1 MASSYFLINNN
12 GFFKK
17 SSQKKPKEFENLGM
31 VTDAPF
37 SDIDNDGNEDL
48 LVVGEWMQIQVF
60 ENNNGFFSNTT
71 VKYGL
76 NNLSRGFW
84 WSITKGDIDN
94 DGDDDFI
101 VGNLG
106 GNNKFKATK
115 EHTFKVY
122 ANDFDNNG
130 ANEVV
135 LAKYYKDGYVSMRG
149 KEFTT
154 QQMPYVSEKFKDY
167 HSFASSNL
175 IDILPKDKIE
185 GAVKYQ
191 IENFESIVLI
201 NDGGH
206 FKPISFPIEAEVSPI
221 KDAIINDFNND
232 GYQDVFIIGNHY
244 GVEIETTRY
253 NAGNGL
259 ILLGDGKNNFT
270 SLSSIKSGV
279 NLSKDSRSIS
289 NLKIKDEYVL
299 VISSNKDS
307 LNIAKY

>member
-1 MASSYFLINNN
+1 M
-12 GFFKK
+12 
-17 SSQKKPKEFENLGM
+17 
-31 VTDAPF
+31 
-37 SDIDNDGNEDL
+37 
-48 LVVGEWMQIQVF
+48 
-60 ENNNGFFSNTT
+60 
-71 VKYGL
+71 
-76 NNLSRGFW
+76 
-84 WSITKGDIDN
+84 
-94 DGDDDFI
+94 
-101 VGNLG
+101 
-106 GNNKFKATK
+106 
-115 EHTFKVY
+115 
-122 ANDFDNNG
+122 
-130 ANEVV
+130 V
-135 LAKYYKDGYVSMRG
+135 LAKYYKDVYVSMRG

-206 FKPISFPIEAEVSPI
+206 FKPISLPIEAEVSPI

-270 SLSSIKSGV
+270 ALSSIKSGV